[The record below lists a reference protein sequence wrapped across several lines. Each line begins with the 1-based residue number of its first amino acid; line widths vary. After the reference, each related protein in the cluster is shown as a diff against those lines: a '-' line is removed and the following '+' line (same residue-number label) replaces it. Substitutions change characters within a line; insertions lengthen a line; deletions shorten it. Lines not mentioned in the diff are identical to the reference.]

1 MRYLTRLAVSV
12 SFAFLLGSVSAAAQ
26 VPIQPQYQGA
36 GTACMEQLPDP
47 SQPANSTAASPKF
60 CFPSLPAVASC
71 PVSLRAQH
79 GADGTLLR
87 VDKARPEGLAQLL
100 HIILTSKNSR
110 QIVEAHLRVRGASG
124 KGQVSPMNLGQNSMD
139 ATRNVTVKL
148 RPTAE
153 NEVTGDT
160 WVRGMSAVLQ
170 VELSWVTFD
179 DGSIQR
185 FGAAQGC
192 RFTPEHLMLIADR

>member
-1 MRYLTRLAVSV
+1 MRYLTRLAAAV
-12 SFAFLLGSVSAAAQ
+12 SFAFLLAPVSTTAQ
-26 VPIQPQYQGA
+26 NTNF
-36 GTACMEQLPDP
+36 GTAQIEKIYPRDGQSSVPPYTGSIAIWQQKVD
-47 SQPANSTAASPKF
+47 QA
-60 CFPSLPAVASC
+60 C

-79 GADGTLLR
+79 GSDGTMLK
-87 VDKARPEGLAQLL
+87 VDKARPEGLAQRL

-124 KGQVSPMNLGQNSMD
+124 KAQVSRTNLGQNSMD
-139 ATRNVTVKL
+139 ATRNVTVNL
-148 RPTAE
+148 RPSAE

-179 DGSIQR
+179 DGSVQR